1 MSACPQELCRNW
13 TGQGCACVLLDLKPN
28 IDPGGNLLRRESEQD
43 WSPIREQIFK
53 NMTEVRRHVEGQS

>member
-1 MSACPQELCRNW
+1 
-13 TGQGCACVLLDLKPN
+13 VLLDLKPN